1 MKIKEKIDEEIKNMG
16 LGELSLLYEQIS
28 LMMKIRKKPKRRR
41 SFRYSIEEIQ
51 QMTMS
56 SKNDWA
62 ETVYLERE
70 ERL

>member
-28 LMMKIRKKPKRRR
+28 LMMHIRKKSKRRR

-62 ETVYLERE
+62 EAVYLERE